1 MADFAGKHVL
11 VTGGSQGIGR
21 ATARAF
27 ADAGADV
34 TITGTRAGPADY
46 DDDLSAFT
54 YVQCEMSDPAQR
66 AALCEGVDALD
77 VLVNNAGQSG
87 GANEF
92 ELSSFERAIEVNL
105 IAVHDLSERLLPLL
119 SAGEGGAVV
128 NVGSCA
134 SFLSYPKA
142 PAYTASKTGLLG
154 LTRAQGDAWGQQ
166 GVRSNMVAPGFIR
179 TRMTAGVDQN
189 EVLKGKL
196 LRTVPMRRFAEPA
209 EVASVILFLASDGAS
224 YVTGQSLIVDGGLVL
239 H

>member
-1 MADFAGKHVL
+1 MSDFAGKHVL
-11 VTGGSQGIGR
+11 VTGGSQGIGL
-21 ATARAF
+21 ATAHAF
-27 ADAGADV
+27 VEAGADV
-34 TITGTRAGPADY
+34 TITGTRESPSGY
-46 DDDLSAFT
+46 DDDLSAFA
-54 YVQCEMSDPAQR
+54 YIQCEMSDPAQR
-66 AALCEGVDALD
+66 ATLCDRITALD

-92 ELSSFERAIEVNL
+92 ELATFERTIEINL

-128 NVGSCA
+128 NVGSCS
-134 SFLSYPKA
+134 SFLSYPNA

-166 GVRSNMVAPGFIR
+166 GVRSNMVAPGFVS
-179 TRMTAGVDQN
+179 TRLTAGVEQN
-189 EVLKGKL
+189 ESLKGKL
-196 LRTVPMRRFAEPA
+196 LRTVPMRRFADPS
-209 EVASVILFLASDGAS
+209 EVASVILFLASDAAS

>member
-1 MADFAGKHVL
+1 MGGFAGKSVL
-11 VTGGSQGIGR
+11 VTGGSQGIGL

-27 ADAGADV
+27 AEAGADV
-34 TITGTRAGPADY
+34 TITGTRADPSDY
-46 DDDLSAFT
+46 DDDLSAFA
-54 YVQCEMSDPAQR
+54 YVRCEMSDPDQR
-66 AALCEGVDALD
+66 AALCDGIESLD

-87 GANEF
+87 GPNEF
-92 ELSSFERAIEVNL
+92 EMEAFRRGMEVNL

-119 SAGEGGAVV
+119 AAGEGGAVV

-142 PAYTASKTGLLG
+142 PAYTTSKTALLG
-154 LTRAQGDAWGQQ
+154 LTRAQGDAWAER

-189 EVLKGKL
+189 EDLKKKL
-196 LRTVPMRRFAEPA
+196 LRTVPMRRFAEPS
-209 EVASVILFLASDGAS
+209 EVASVILFLASDAAS
-224 YVTGQSLIVDGGLVL
+224 YVTGQSIVIDGGLVL